1 MWGGG
6 SASLR
11 QPWVGSP
18 ANCLNLLALICKMAV
33 FCQTDL
39 TELLLK
45 ANKTILSTVPV
56 QSDLSVTDFVITL
69 LPHLCGL
76 LVT

>member
-1 MWGGG
+1 
-6 SASLR
+6 
-11 QPWVGSP
+11 
-18 ANCLNLLALICKMAV
+18 MAV